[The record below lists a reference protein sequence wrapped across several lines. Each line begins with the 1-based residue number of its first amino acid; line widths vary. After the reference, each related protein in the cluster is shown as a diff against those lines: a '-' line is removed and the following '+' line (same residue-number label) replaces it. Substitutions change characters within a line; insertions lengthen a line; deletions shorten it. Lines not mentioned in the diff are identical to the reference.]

1 MRLPPAANAPVR
13 NDELA
18 QRRRGWAG
26 GRARRGRHGAS
37 RAAADAALLRRLDLL
52 ALHLDAEERRLLLRA
67 RQVGRV
73 LEQLEV
79 DAAARARL
87 AWLGLGIGFRFGFGF
102 GLGFGFGFGLGL
114 GLGLGLALTLTQP

>member
-1 MRLPPAANAPVR
+1 MRDVKSCHRFESGRDEDAGLWLPPAANAPVR

-26 GRARRGRHGAS
+26 GRARRGRHWAS

-52 ALHLDAEERRLLLRA
+52 ALHLDAEERGLLLRA

-87 AWLGLGIGFRFGFGF
+87 AWLGLG
-102 GLGFGFGFGLGL
+102 LGL
-114 GLGLGLALTLTQP
+114 GLGFG

>member
-1 MRLPPAANAPVR
+1 LRLPPAANAPVR

-52 ALHLDAEERRLLLRA
+52 ALHLDAEERGLLLRA

-87 AWLGLGIGFRFGFGF
+87 AWLGSGIG
-102 GLGFGFGFGLGL
+102 
-114 GLGLGLALTLTQP
+114 